1 MDMKRMN
8 GLIALLIAALFVP
21 WPLARAQ
28 SPADP
33 PPEPIDDL
41 TPGLATSERKVD
53 NSDTFRIPDTY
64 LHATGGPD
72 PFGYTYTDSDTG
84 ACAYD
89 WIEATATGAGLGLVG
104 DDATA
109 TLPIG
114 FPFPFYGQTYTRLTV
129 DTNGAL
135 LLDGSPSAWANQPL
149 GPDGPPPRLAPFW
162 DDLAVE
168 AVQAWAADDA
178 AHRLQP
184 DDAAH
189 RLQPDDA
196 AHRLQA
202 DDAGHRVL
210 VITYSARLV
219 QGGSIRFQAQLRE
232 DGRITFLYGALTG
245 ERSDGTGATVGIQ
258 GPAAGLGYLFN
269 GYPRENRLHEGLAI
283 CFAPPDGL
291 YLSPGLQ
298 QGAAQGGQAATFTLW
313 AVNQTGADG
322 AFDLSVESPWPATVT
337 PQRLSLANGQAQ
349 PATVRI
355 AVPAG
360 RPGEQSE
367 AVVSLASP
375 AARTAARLQVVRTSG
390 QYGYTGASTTDEAAV
405 FDLQTAT
412 LVTRLSLL
420 PEGDYPYDA
429 TMTPDGSEVWIP
441 GASGDGVVVID
452 TTTNQIT
459 HRIAVGE
466 YAIGVAFGKDGGHA
480 FVSARDGE
488 NVTVI
493 DTATYA
499 VVDSIPIPTHYLGAG
514 NLALNPDTGDIYGV
528 DWYGHYFW
536 VLDTEAFTVTQ
547 EIQLGTSLWQLVV
560 SPLGDRLYLTDRGQ
574 DVVHVLDTADLS
586 VVTTIPTGD
595 DPWGI
600 DITPDGSLIYVTN
613 EDSHGVTVVD
623 ATNNSVITT
632 VALPHG
638 TGSLPRDV
646 DFSADGRYAYAPSG
660 AVTGDDEVYVLDT
673 TTHTVVQRIDVA
685 PASNPNVV
693 AVAPQMALGLGLLA
707 GKQAS
712 PEPVILGDP
721 LTYTISFNYSGLV
734 SATHVLVT
742 DTLPGG
748 VAYLTSTGGLSSTYD
763 LPNHRIVWDLGDVP
777 AVASGELV
785 ARVQPADWALAG
797 EVITNEAYLDFTS
810 FSNFSAT
817 VQATS
822 TVLPPE
828 LAIRYPEG
836 GEPPDPLLLCDGQ
849 QVALVAESNRPGPL
863 TYAWDLGDGTLLDT
877 PVVTHSW
884 AYGDYTVILSTTNA
898 YQWVETDTLA
908 VDVGHA
914 PVADFLSNSPVTLG
928 QNALF
933 TDTTAYDPATW
944 AWDFGDGVG
953 TSNQPNPVYNYSN
966 PGDYTVSLTVT
977 NRCGVDVYSDTVRV
991 VEEGPQY
998 RVYLPLVLR

>member
-1 MDMKRMN
+1 MEMKRTN

-28 SPADP
+28 SPGNP
-33 PPEPIDDL
+33 PPEAIDDL
-41 TPGLATSERKVD
+41 TPGLATLAPKVD
-53 NSDTFRIPDTY
+53 NSDTFRIPETY

-72 PFGYTYTDSDTG
+72 RFGYTYTDSDTG
-84 ACAYD
+84 SCAYD
-89 WIEATATGAGLGLVG
+89 WLEPIIATAELGLAG
-104 DDATA
+104 DDT
-109 TLPIG
+109 TGDLPIG
-114 FPFPFYGQTYTRLTV
+114 FPFPFYGRTYTRLTV

-135 LLDGSPSAWANQPL
+135 LLDGSLSDWANEPL
-149 GPDGPPPRLAPFW
+149 GAGGPPPRLAPFW
-162 DDLAVE
+162 DDLVVE
-168 AVQAWAADDA
+168 GVQAWAGDGA
-178 AHRLQP
+178 
-184 DDAAH
+184 
-189 RLQPDDA
+189 
-196 AHRLQA
+196 
-202 DDAGHRVL
+202 L
-210 VITYSARLV
+210 VVTYSARPV
-219 QGGSIRFQAQLRE
+219 QGGSIQFQAQLRE
-232 DGRITFLYGALTG
+232 DGSVTFLYGALTG
-245 ERSDGTGATVGIQ
+245 ERSDGAGATVGIQ

-269 GYPRENRLHEGLAI
+269 GYPQENRLHEGLAV

-291 YLSPGLQ
+291 YLSRGLQ
-298 QGAAQGGQAATFTLW
+298 QGAAEAGQAATFTVW
-313 AVNQTGADG
+313 AINQTGVDG

-337 PQRLSLANGQAQ
+337 PQRFSLAHGQAQ
-349 PATVRI
+349 SATVRI
-355 AVPAG
+355 PVPAG
-360 RPGEQSE
+360 QPGEQSE
-367 AVVSLASP
+367 AVVSLAGL
-375 AARTAARLQVVRTSG
+375 AARTSARLQVVRTSG
-390 QYGYTGASTTDEAAV
+390 QYGYTGTSTTDEAAV

-429 TMTPDGSEVWIP
+429 TMTPDGGEVWIP
-441 GASGDGVVVID
+441 GAIGDGVVVID
-452 TTTNQIT
+452 TATNQIT
-459 HRIAVGE
+459 HRIPVGE

-493 DTATYA
+493 DTATYGA
-499 VVDSIPIPTHYLGAG
+499 VDSIPIPTHYLGAG
-514 NLALNPDTGDIYGV
+514 NLALNPSSGDIYGV

-536 VLDTEAFTVTQ
+536 VLDTQALTVTQ
-547 EIQLGTSLWQLVV
+547 EIPLGTSLWQLVV
-560 SPLGDRLYLTDRGQ
+560 SPLGDRLYITDRGQ

-600 DITPDGSLIYVTN
+600 DITPDGSLIYVAN
-613 EDSHGVTVVD
+613 EDSHNVTVID
-623 ATNNSVITT
+623 ATDNSVITT
-632 VALPHG
+632 VVLPHG
-638 TGSLPRDV
+638 TDSDPRDV
-646 DFSADGRYAYAPSG
+646 DFSADGRYAYVPSG
-660 AVTGDDEVYVLDT
+660 SVTGDDEVYVLDT
-673 TTHTVVQRIDVA
+673 ATHTVAQRIDVA

-777 AVASGELV
+777 AVAFGELA
-785 ARVQPADWALAG
+785 ARVQPVDGALAG
-797 EVITNEAYLDFTS
+797 HVITNEAYLDFTS
-810 FSNFSAT
+810 FANFSAT

-822 TVLPPE
+822 TVLSPE

-849 QVALVAESNRPGPL
+849 EVTLVAESNRTGPL
-863 TYAWDLGDGTLLDT
+863 AYAWDLGDGTLLDT
-877 PVVTHSW
+877 PAITHSW
-884 AYGDYTVILSTTNA
+884 AYGAYTVIVSTTNA

-914 PVADFLSNSPVTLG
+914 PVAGFLSNSPVTLG

-933 TDTTAYDPATW
+933 TDTTAYDPAMW

-953 TSNQPNPVYNYSN
+953 TSNQPSPVYNYSN
-966 PGDYTVSLTVT
+966 TGDYTVSLTVT

-991 VEEGPQY
+991 VEEAPLY
-998 RVYLPLVLR
+998 HVYLPVVLK